1 MESSLILFPEGD
13 ALQDNYQILYREVF
27 LQIKKDFHPH
37 ADAGEAPELI
47 TPQWLYNKVFELL
60 TDILARQASALGAIV
75 YRVDLPEKSTKKNL
89 EHSEENEQIPNL
101 TMMILRREAQKIW
114 LRRKFRP

>member
-1 MESSLILFPEGD
+1 MESSLILFPEGE

-37 ADAGEAPELI
+37 ANAGDAPDLI
-47 TPQWLYNKVFELL
+47 TPQWLYNKVHELL
-60 TDILARQASALGAIV
+60 TEVLSKQASALGAIV

-89 EHSEENEQIPNL
+89 EFSEEHEQIPNL
-101 TMMILRREAQKIW
+101 SMMILRREAQKIW
-114 LRRKFRP
+114 LRRKFRS